1 MNKDDLKKIKYDELK
16 NIAKDMDITISK
28 SKDKLI
34 DSMIKCFEE
43 YQKYKKNKIDKYE
56 KIKQLGE
63 KGKEGVTYLVK
74 TSKGKEYAMKT
85 FKKNKSSEKLKEN
98 ILTVTGEQAKQN
110 EKIEYLHKGISTR
123 NFVRTFPL
131 AEHIEVRGATIR
143 NGILSIALEHI
154 IPEDMKP
161 KTIAITYAN

>member
-1 MNKDDLKKIKYDELK
+1 MTNLQIHTLDLPSFVNQVHRQTIGFDRMFEDLNRTFANSRTDGNYPPHNVVKLDDTHYVIEVAVAGFAQDEV
-16 NIAKDMDITISK
+16 NV
-28 SKDKLI
+28 
-34 DSMIKCFEE
+34 E
-43 YQKYKKNKIDKYE
+43 
-56 KIKQLGE
+56 
-63 KGKEGVTYLVK
+63 
-74 TSKGKEYAMKT
+74 
-85 FKKNKSSEKLKEN
+85 LKEN

-154 IPEDMKP
+154 VPEDMKP

>member
-1 MNKDDLKKIKYDELK
+1 MTNLQIHTLDLPSFVNQIHRQTIGFDRMFEDLNRTFANSRTDGNYPPHNVVKLDDTHYVIEVAVAGFAQDEV
-16 NIAKDMDITISK
+16 NV
-28 SKDKLI
+28 
-34 DSMIKCFEE
+34 E
-43 YQKYKKNKIDKYE
+43 
-56 KIKQLGE
+56 
-63 KGKEGVTYLVK
+63 
-74 TSKGKEYAMKT
+74 
-85 FKKNKSSEKLKEN
+85 LKEN

-154 IPEDMKP
+154 VPEDMKP